1 MKICNYIICIFI
13 IIFLLQTIN
22 LHAFQEPVQNT
33 EKSSETFDLNKL
45 NTTSNTIENQFDEK
59 SKTKKFIVQKRKS
72 KQKDSVYIGMY
83 KIIDYEGK
91 SVSVDT
97 SLTIKK
103 EYTNNLLRK
112 DYFELLPFVNMGH
125 AFNKLGYNFF
135 EENLIPQI
143 GQKSKHT
150 SYFKTEDIKYYNV
163 PTPFTE
169 LFFRTTMEQG
179 QLSDALITL
188 NLNPN
193 FNFAI
198 AYRGMRS
205 QGKYVNQRSNN
216 EAFRY
221 SFNYNSKNQKYNFI
235 GHYVSQNIGNNENGG
250 VTEQSLSQFELGD
263 PEFKE
268 RSVLN
273 VRLKRANNVLKGK
286 RSFFKQNYFFKGD
299 SNLKNDNSMS
309 VFHEFLN
316 ETKFYMYEDIQRSD
330 YFGPLSS
337 EEAKDQVNWAVIQ
350 NSIGVNYNNSK
361 LGKINGALEYYK
373 TDYFFK
379 NFLELS
385 NTSNNFIVYKQLF
398 LSGNY
403 LFNWKGFNFDTS
415 FKKTISGDYRS
426 DLLEMSAK
434 IIFNQKNY
442 FEIGIKKINKAPD
455 LNFILYKSAY
465 ENYNWYNYNLKN
477 QDFTLLSS
485 TLLFNKIGKFNISL
499 QKLKNYI
506 YYSQNFNI
514 PLEQKDNDEE
524 EVFLYPR
531 QLLTLVNQS
540 DKKIDYLKIRY
551 DSNFRYRKIELSNTI
566 QYQKSDNGDSENLI
580 LNVPEW
586 NLRTSLSYSSFV
598 FKKAMYLQFG
608 ITGQYFS
615 KFFMNKYNPLLGSFL
630 VQNRYE
636 IGDFPRLDFFVNGKI
651 KKARLFLKY
660 EHFNS
665 SLTGYNFFSSEGYPY
680 RDAMIRFGIVW
691 NFFE

>member
-1 MKICNYIICIFI
+1 MKICNCGIYKFI
-13 IIFLLQTIN
+13 IICLLQTSN
-22 LHAFQEPVQNT
+22 LHAFQLSIQNT
-33 EKSSETFDLNKL
+33 EKSSETIDIIKL
-45 NTTSNTIENQFDEK
+45 NTASNTTKREFDEK
-59 SKTKKFIVQKRKS
+59 SSSKNFIVQKTEPK
-72 KQKDSVYIGMY
+72 KKDSVLIAMY
-83 KIIDYEGK
+83 KITDHKGK
-91 SVSVDT
+91 SISVDT

-103 EYTNNLLRK
+103 EYKNNLLRK

-135 EENLIPQI
+135 EENLIPQM
-143 GQKSKHT
+143 GQNSKHT
-150 SYFKTEDIKYYNV
+150 LYFKTEDMKYYNV

-188 NLNPN
+188 NINPN

-221 SFNYNSKNQKYNFI
+221 TFNYNSKNHKYNFK
-235 GHYVSQNIGNNENGG
+235 GHYVSQNIGNHENGG

-273 VRLKRANNVLKGK
+273 VRLKKAYNELKGK
-286 RSFFKQNYFFKGD
+286 RSFFTQNYFVKGNN
-299 SNLKNDNSMS
+299 NLMGENSLS
-309 VFHEFLN
+309 IFHEFLN
-316 ETKFYMYEDIQRSD
+316 ETKFYIYEDIQRSD
-330 YFGPLSS
+330 YFGPYGS
-337 EEAKDQVNWAVIQ
+337 EEVKDQVNWAVIQ
-350 NSIGVNYNNSK
+350 NSIGVNYKNSK

-379 NFLELS
+379 NFLEVS
-385 NTSNNFIVYKQLF
+385 TTSINLIAYKQLF

-426 DLLEMSAK
+426 DLLEILAK
-434 IIFNQKNY
+434 IIFKQKNY

-465 ENYNWYNYNLKN
+465 KNYNWYNDNFKN
-477 QDFTLLSS
+477 EDFTLLTS
-485 TLLFNKIGKFNISL
+485 TLFINKVGKIKISL
-499 QKLKNYI
+499 QKIKNFI

-514 PLEQKDNDEE
+514 PLDQEDEDEE
-524 EVFLYPR
+524 EVFLYPQ
-531 QLLTLVNQS
+531 QLLTFVNQS
-540 DKKIDYLKIRY
+540 DEIINYLKVRY
-551 DSNFRYRKIELSNTI
+551 NSNFKFRKFDLTNTI
-566 QYQKSDNGDSENLI
+566 QYQKSNSGNGESLI

-598 FKKAMYLQFG
+598 FKKAMFLQFG
-608 ITGQYFS
+608 VTGQYFT
-615 KFFMNKYNPLLGSFL
+615 KYFMNKYNPLLGSFL
-630 VQNRYE
+630 VQNKFE
-636 IGDFPRLDFFVNGKI
+636 IGDFPRLDFFINGKI

-665 SLTGYNFFSSEGYPY
+665 SFTGYDFFSSEGYPY

>member
-1 MKICNYIICIFI
+1 MKICNYIIYKFI

-22 LHAFQEPVQNT
+22 LHAFQESVQNT
-33 EKSSETFDLNKL
+33 EQSAETLDLVKSSTP
-45 NTTSNTIENQFDEK
+45 SNTIENEIDEK
-59 SKTKKFIVQKRKS
+59 SKSKKFIVQKRKS

-83 KIIDYEGK
+83 KRIDYEGK
-91 SVSVDT
+91 SISIDT
-97 SLTIKK
+97 SLTINK

-125 AFNKLGYNFF
+125 ALNKLGYDFF

-143 GQKSKHT
+143 GQESKHI

-188 NLNPN
+188 NVNPN

-205 QGKYVNQRSNN
+205 QGKYVNQRSDN
-216 EAFRY
+216 EAFRF
-221 SFNYNSKNQKYNFI
+221 SFNFNSKNHKYNFK

-273 VRLKRANNVLKGK
+273 VRLKKAYNELKGK
-286 RSFFKQNYFFKGD
+286 RSFFKQNYFVKGN
-299 SNLKNDNSMS
+299 SNLTNQNSLS
-309 VFHEFLN
+309 FFHEFLN
-316 ETKFYMYEDIQRSD
+316 ETKFYVYDDSQRSD
-330 YFGPLSS
+330 YFGPLGS
-337 EEAKDQVNWAVIQ
+337 EEIKDQVNWAVIQ
-350 NSIGVNYNNSK
+350 NSIGVNYNNSS
-361 LGKINGALEYYK
+361 LGKIKGAIEYYK

-379 NFLELS
+379 NFLES
-385 NTSNNFIVYKQLF
+385 TTTSNNSIVYKQLF
-398 LSGNY
+398 FSGNY
-403 LFNWKGFNFDTS
+403 LFNWKGFNFNTS
-415 FKKTISGDYRS
+415 FKKTVSGDYSS
-426 DLLEMSAK
+426 DLAEISGK
-434 IIFNQKNY
+434 IIFKEKN
-442 FEIGIKKINKAPD
+442 FLEISIKKINKAPD

-465 ENYNWYNYNLKN
+465 ENYNWFNENLKN
-477 QDFTLLSS
+477 EDFTLLSTS
-485 TLLFNKIGKFNISL
+485 LFLDKIGKFYVSL
-499 QKLKNYI
+499 QKLKNYT
-506 YYSQNFNI
+506 YYNQNFDI
-514 PLEQKDNDEE
+514 PVEQEDNNEE
-524 EVFLYPR
+524 EVFLYPQ
-531 QLLTLVNQS
+531 QLLTFVNQA
-540 DKKIDYLKIRY
+540 DEIIDYLKLRY
-551 DSNFRYRKIELSNTI
+551 DSSFKYKKFDLSNTI
-566 QYQKSDNGDSENLI
+566 QYQKSNSGNRVSLI

-586 NLRTSLSYSSFV
+586 NLRSSLSYSSFV
-598 FKKAMYLQFG
+598 FKKAMFLQFG
-608 ITGQYFS
+608 ITGQYFT
-615 KFFMNKYNPLLGSFL
+615 KFFMNKYNPLLGSFI

-636 IGDFPRLDFFVNGKI
+636 LGDFPRLDFFINGKI

-665 SLTGYNFFSSEGYPY
+665 TLTGYNFFSSEGYPY

>member
-1 MKICNYIICIFI
+1 
-13 IIFLLQTIN
+13 
-22 LHAFQEPVQNT
+22 
-33 EKSSETFDLNKL
+33 
-45 NTTSNTIENQFDEK
+45 
-59 SKTKKFIVQKRKS
+59 
-72 KQKDSVYIGMY
+72 MY
-83 KIIDYEGK
+83 KIIDYKGN
-91 SVSVDT
+91 SISVDT

-125 AFNKLGYNFF
+125 ALNKLAYNFF

-143 GQKSKHT
+143 GQNSKHV
-150 SYFKTEDIKYYNV
+150 SYFKLEDIKYYNV

-169 LFFRTTMEQG
+169 LFFKTTMEQG

-188 NLNPN
+188 NTNPN

-216 EAFRY
+216 EAFRF
-221 SFNYNSKNQKYNFI
+221 SFNLNSRNHKYNI
-235 GHYVSQNIGNNENGG
+235 KGHYVSQNIGNNENGG

-273 VRLKRANNVLKGK
+273 VRLKRAYNELKGK
-286 RSFFKQNYFFKGD
+286 RSYLNQEYFLKGD
-299 SNLKNDNSMS
+299 SNSINENGWSI
-309 VFHEFLN
+309 FHEFLN
-316 ETKFYMYEDIQRSD
+316 ETKFYIYEDSQRSE
-330 YFGPLSS
+330 YFGPIASQ
-337 EEAKDQVNWAVIQ
+337 EAKDQVNWAVIQ
-350 NSIGVNYNNSK
+350 NTIGVNYNNSK
-361 LGKINGALEYYK
+361 LGEIKGAIEYYK

-379 NFLELS
+379 NFLVP
-385 NTSNNFIVYKQLF
+385 NNNSNNLIVYKQLF

-426 DLLEMSAK
+426 DFVEISGK
-434 IIFNQKNY
+434 IIFKQKNY

-455 LNFILYKSAY
+455 LNFILYKSSY
-465 ENYNWYNYNLKN
+465 EKYNWYNDNLKN
-477 QDFTLLSS
+477 EDFTLLSS
-485 TLLFNKIGKFNISL
+485 TLFINEIGKFTVSL
-499 QKLKNYI
+499 QKLENYI

-514 PLEQKDNDEE
+514 PIGQEENNEE
-524 EVFLYPR
+524 EVFLYPT

-540 DKKIDYLKIRY
+540 EENIDYLKIRY
-551 DSNFRYRKIELSNTI
+551 DSNFKYRKFELANTI
-566 QYQKSDNGDSENLI
+566 QYQKSNNGNTEMSI
-580 LNVPEW
+580 LNVPKW
-586 NLRTSLSYSSFV
+586 NLRSSLSYSSFV
-598 FKKAMYLQFG
+598 FKKAMYLKFG
-608 ITGQYFS
+608 ITGQYFT
-615 KFFMNKYNPLLGSFL
+615 KFYINKYNPLLGSFL
-630 VQNRYE
+630 VQNKYE
-636 IGDFPRLDFFVNGKI
+636 IGDFPRLDFFINGKI

-665 SLTGYNFFSSEGYPY
+665 TFSRYNVFSSEGYPY
-680 RDAMIRFGIVW
+680 RDAIIRFGIVW

>member
-1 MKICNYIICIFI
+1 MKICNYIIYKFI
-13 IIFLLQTIN
+13 MVFLLQTIS
-22 LHAFQEPVQNT
+22 LHAFQEPVQNI
-33 EKSSETFDLNKL
+33 ENSSEILDLSKF
-45 NTTSNTIENQFDEK
+45 NTTSNTIENEFDEK
-59 SKTKKFIVQKRKS
+59 SKSKKFIVQKRKL
-72 KQKDSVYIGMY
+72 KQKDSVNIGMY
-83 KIIDYEGK
+83 KIIDYKGK
-91 SVSVDT
+91 SISVDT
-97 SLTIKK
+97 SLTLKK
-103 EYTNNLLRK
+103 QYLNNLLRK

-135 EENLIPQI
+135 KENLIPQI
-143 GQKSKHT
+143 GQKSKHM
-150 SYFKTEDIKYYNV
+150 SYFKSEDIKYYNV

-188 NLNPN
+188 NVNPN

-221 SFNYNSKNQKYNFI
+221 SFNYNSKNYKYNFK
-235 GHYVSQNIGNNENGG
+235 GHYVSQNIGNSENGG
-250 VTEQSLSQFELGD
+250 VTEQSLSQFQLGD

-273 VRLKRANNVLKGK
+273 VRLKRAYNELKGK
-286 RSFFKQNYFFKGD
+286 RSFFKQNYFFKGN
-299 SNLKNDNSMS
+299 SSLKNENSLS

-316 ETKFYMYEDIQRSD
+316 ETKFYLYEDTQRSD
-330 YFGPLSS
+330 YFGSIGS
-337 EEAKDQVNWAVIQ
+337 EEVKDQVNWAVIQ
-350 NSIGVNYNNSK
+350 NIIGINYNNSK

-385 NTSNNFIVYKQLF
+385 DISNNLIVYKQLF

-426 DLLEMSAK
+426 DLVEILAK
-434 IIFNQKNY
+434 IIFKQKNY
-442 FEIGIKKINKAPD
+442 FEVAIKKINKAPD
-455 LNFILYKSAY
+455 LNFILYRSVY
-465 ENYNWYNYNLKN
+465 EDYNWYNESLKN
-477 QDFTLLSS
+477 EDFTLFSS
-485 TLLFNKIGKFNISL
+485 TLFINKIGKFYISL

-514 PLEQKDNDEE
+514 PLDQEDKDEE
-524 EVFLYPR
+524 EVFLYPQ
-531 QLLTLVNQS
+531 QLLTSVNQS
-540 DKKIDYLKIRY
+540 DKIINYFKVRY
-551 DSNFRYRKIELSNTI
+551 DSNFKYRKFDLSNTI
-566 QYQKSDNGDSENLI
+566 QYQKSNNGDTENLI

-608 ITGQYFS
+608 ITGQFFS

-636 IGDFPRLDFFVNGKI
+636 FGDFPRLDFFVNGKI

>member
-1 MKICNYIICIFI
+1 MKICNYSIFI
-13 IIFLLQTIN
+13 FITICLLQNIN
-22 LHAFQEPVQNT
+22 LYAFRNT
-33 EKSSETFDLNKL
+33 EKSSETLDLNKL
-45 NTTSNTIENQFDEK
+45 NTTSNTTENQFDEK
-59 SKTKKFIVQKRKS
+59 SKSKKFIVQKQKS

-83 KIIDYEGK
+83 KMIDYEGK

-143 GQKSKHT
+143 GKKSKHA

-221 SFNYNSKNQKYNFI
+221 SFNFNSKDYKYNFI

-250 VTEQSLSQFELGD
+250 VTEQSLLQFELGD

-273 VRLKRANNVLKGK
+273 VRLKRAYNELKGK
-286 RSFFKQNYFFKGD
+286 RSFFRQNFFLRGTE
-299 SNLKNDNSMS
+299 NLKNENSMS
-309 VFHEFLN
+309 IFHEFLN
-316 ETKFYMYEDIQRSD
+316 ETKFYIYEDIQRSE
-330 YFGPLSS
+330 YFGPVDS
-337 EEAKDQVNWAVIQ
+337 EEVKDQVNWAVIQ
-350 NSIGVNYNNSK
+350 NSIGLNYNNPK
-361 LGKINGALEYYK
+361 LGRIKAAIEYYK

-379 NFLELS
+379 NFLDSTTDSKSTIE
-385 NTSNNFIVYKQLF
+385 YKQIF
-398 LSGNY
+398 LTGNY
-403 LFNWKGFNFDTS
+403 LFDWNGFNFNTY

-426 DLLEMSAK
+426 DLAGISGK
-434 IIFNQKNY
+434 IIFKDKNY
-442 FEIGIKKINKAPD
+442 FEVGIKKINKAPD
-455 LNFILYKSAY
+455 LNFVLYKSAY
-465 ENYNWYNYNLKN
+465 QNYNWYNENLN
-477 QDFTLLSS
+477 NEDFTLLTS
-485 TLLFNKIGKFNISL
+485 TLFVNKIGKFNISY
-499 QKLKNYI
+499 QKLNNYI
-506 YYSQNFNI
+506 FYRQNFDI
-514 PLEQKDNDEE
+514 PADLEIENEGDIM
-524 EVFLYPR
+524 LYPT
-531 QLLTLVNQS
+531 QLLTTVNQFNGT
-540 DKKIDYLKIRY
+540 IDYLKIRY
-551 DSNFRYRKIELSNTI
+551 DSNFKYRKFELSNTI
-566 QYQKSDNGDSENLI
+566 QYQRSENEDSQI
-580 LNVPEW
+580 LVLNTPEW
-586 NLRTSLSYSSFV
+586 NLRASLSFSSFV

-608 ITGQYFS
+608 FTGQYFS

-630 VQNRYE
+630 VQNKYE
-636 IGDFPRLDFFVNGKI
+636 IGNFPRLDFFVNGKI

-665 SLTGYNFFSSEGYPY
+665 SFTGYDFFSSEGYPY

>member
-1 MKICNYIICIFI
+1 MKFCNYIIVNFFI
-13 IIFLLQTIN
+13 ICMLQNIN
-22 LHAFQEPVQNT
+22 LYAFQNT
-33 EKSSETFDLNKL
+33 EKKTESFDLIKL
-45 NTTSNTIENQFDEK
+45 DTASNTSENQVGEK
-59 SKTKKFIVQKRKS
+59 SKSKKFIVQKRKK
-72 KQKDSVYIGMY
+72 KQKDSLNIGMY
-83 KIIDYEGK
+83 KIFDYEGK
-91 SVSVDT
+91 SISVDT

-112 DYFELLPFVNMGH
+112 DYFELLPFVNMGQ
-125 AFNKLGYNFF
+125 AFNRLGYDFF

-143 GQKSKHT
+143 GQESKHS
-150 SYFKTEDIKYYNV
+150 SYFKSEDIKYYNV

-169 LFFRTTMEQG
+169 LFFKTTMEQG

-221 SFNYNSKNQKYNFI
+221 SFNFNSKNHKYNLI

-273 VRLKRANNVLKGK
+273 VRLKRAYNELKGK
-286 RSFFKQNYFFKGD
+286 RSFFRQNYFLKGT
-299 SNLKNDNSMS
+299 NSLAS
-309 VFHEFLN
+309 ENSISIFHEFLN
-316 ETKFYMYEDIQRSD
+316 ETKFYIYQDTQRTE

-337 EEAKDQVNWAVIQ
+337 EDVQDQVNWAVIQ
-350 NSIGVNYNNSK
+350 NSIGLNYNNSK
-361 LGKINGALEYYK
+361 LGRIKGAIEYYK

-379 NFLELS
+379 NFLESANDLNS
-385 NTSNNFIVYKQLF
+385 SIVYKQIF

-403 LFNWKGFNFDTS
+403 LFDWNGLNFNTY
-415 FKKTISGDYRS
+415 FKKTISGDYRG
-426 DLLEMSAK
+426 DLAGVSGKL
-434 IIFNQKNY
+434 IFKEKNY
-442 FEIGIKKINKAPD
+442 FEISIKKINKAPD

-465 ENYNWYNYNLKN
+465 QNYNWFNEDLDNE
-477 QDFTLLSS
+477 DFTLLSS
-485 TLLFNKIGKFNISL
+485 TLFVNKIGKFNISF

-506 YYSQNFNI
+506 FYRQNFDI
-514 PLEQKDNDEE
+514 PADLESENEE
-524 EVFLYPR
+524 DIMLYPT
-531 QLLTLVNQS
+531 QLLTTVNQFNET
-540 DKKIDYLKIRY
+540 INYLKIRY
-551 DSNFRYRKIELSNTI
+551 DSNFKYRKFELFNTI
-566 QYQKSDNGDSENLI
+566 QYQKSENEDSQNLV

-586 NLRTSLSYSSFV
+586 NLRTSLSFSSFV

-608 ITGQYFS
+608 ITSQYFS
-615 KFFMNKYNPLLGSFL
+615 KFFMNKYNPLLGAFL
-630 VQNRYE
+630 VQNKYE
-636 IGDFPRLDFFVNGKI
+636 IGDFPRLDLFINGKI

-665 SLTGYNFFSSEGYPY
+665 SFTGYDFFSSEGYPY

>member
-1 MKICNYIICIFI
+1 MKFCNYIIYKFI

-22 LHAFQEPVQNT
+22 LYAFQEPVQNT
-33 EKSSETFDLNKL
+33 KQGTETLDLIKTSKS
-45 NTTSNTIENQFDEK
+45 SNTIENEIDEK
-59 SKTKKFIVQKRKS
+59 SKSKKFIVQKRKS
-72 KQKDSVYIGMY
+72 KQKDSVHIGMY

-91 SVSVDT
+91 SISVDT
-97 SLTIKK
+97 SLTINK
-103 EYTNNLLRK
+103 EYTNNLLRR
-112 DYFELLPFVNMGH
+112 DYFEILPFVNMGH

-135 EENLIPQI
+135 EENLIPQM
-143 GQKSKHT
+143 GQNSKHT
-150 SYFKTEDIKYYNV
+150 LYFKTEDIKYYNV

-188 NLNPN
+188 NVNPN

-221 SFNYNSKNQKYNFI
+221 SFNYNSKNHKYNFK
-235 GHYVSQNIGNNENGG
+235 GHYVSQNIGNHENGG

-273 VRLKRANNVLKGK
+273 VRLKKAYNELKGK
-286 RSFFKQNYFFKGD
+286 RSFFTQNYFVKGNN
-299 SNLKNDNSMS
+299 NLMGENSLS
-309 VFHEFLN
+309 IFHEFLN
-316 ETKFYMYEDIQRSD
+316 ETKFYIYEDIQRSD
-330 YFGPLSS
+330 YFGPYGS
-337 EEAKDQVNWAVIQ
+337 EEVKDQVNWAVIQ
-350 NSIGVNYNNSK
+350 NSIGVNYKNSK

-379 NFLELS
+379 NFLEVS
-385 NTSNNFIVYKQLF
+385 TTSINLIAYKQLF

-426 DLLEMSAK
+426 DLLEILAK
-434 IIFNQKNY
+434 IIFKQKNY

-465 ENYNWYNYNLKN
+465 KNYNWYNDNFKN
-477 QDFTLLSS
+477 EDFTLLTS
-485 TLLFNKIGKFNISL
+485 TLFINKVGKINISL
-499 QKLKNYI
+499 QKIKNFI

-514 PLEQKDNDEE
+514 PLDQEDEDEE
-524 EVFLYPR
+524 EVFLYPQ
-531 QLLTLVNQS
+531 QLLTFVNQS
-540 DKKIDYLKIRY
+540 DEIINYLKVRY
-551 DSNFRYRKIELSNTI
+551 DSNFKYRKFNLSNTI
-566 QYQKSDNGDSENLI
+566 QYQKSKNGNSENLI

-615 KFFMNKYNPLLGSFL
+615 KFYMNKYNPLLGSFL

-665 SLTGYNFFSSEGYPY
+665 SFTGYNFFSSEGYPY

>member
-1 MKICNYIICIFI
+1 MKICNYVIYKFI

-33 EKSSETFDLNKL
+33 EQSTETLDLIK
-45 NTTSNTIENQFDEK
+45 TSTSSNTIENEFDEK
-59 SKTKKFIVQKRKS
+59 SKSKKFLVQKRKS
-72 KQKDSVYIGMY
+72 KPKDSVYIGMY

-91 SVSVDT
+91 SISVDT
-97 SLTIKK
+97 SLTINK

-125 AFNKLGYNFF
+125 AFNKLGYDFF
-135 EENLIPQI
+135 EENLIPQM
-143 GQKSKHT
+143 GQESKHI

-188 NLNPN
+188 NVNPN

-205 QGKYVNQRSNN
+205 QGKYVNQRSDN
-216 EAFRY
+216 EAFRF
-221 SFNYNSKNQKYNFI
+221 SFNFNSNNHKYNFK

-273 VRLKRANNVLKGK
+273 VRLKKAYNELKGK
-286 RSFFKQNYFFKGD
+286 RSFFKQNYFVKGT
-299 SNLKNDNSMS
+299 SNLTNQNSMS
-309 VFHEFLN
+309 IFHEFLN
-316 ETKFYMYEDIQRSD
+316 ETKFYVYDDSQRSD

-337 EEAKDQVNWAVIQ
+337 EELKDQVNWAVIQ
-350 NSIGVNYNNSK
+350 NSVGVNYNNPS
-361 LGKINGALEYYK
+361 LGKIKGAIEYYK

-379 NFLELS
+379 NFLES
-385 NTSNNFIVYKQLF
+385 TSTSDNLIVYKQLF
-398 LSGNY
+398 FSGNY
-403 LFNWKGFNFDTS
+403 LFNWKGFNFNTS
-415 FKKTISGDYRS
+415 FKKTVSGDYRS
-426 DLLEMSAK
+426 DLVEISSK
-434 IIFNQKNY
+434 IIFKEKN
-442 FEIGIKKINKAPD
+442 FLEILIKKINKAPD

-465 ENYNWYNYNLKN
+465 ENYNWFNENLN
-477 QDFTLLSS
+477 NEDFTLLSS
-485 TLLFNKIGKFNISL
+485 TLFIKKIGRFYVSL
-499 QKLKNYI
+499 QKLKNYT
-506 YYSQNFNI
+506 YYSQNFDTVF
-514 PLEQKDNDEE
+514 EQEGNNGEQ
-524 EVFLYPR
+524 VLLYPR
-531 QLLTLVNQS
+531 QLFTFVNQA
-540 DKKIDYLKIRY
+540 DEIIDYLKVRY
-551 DSNFRYRKIELSNTI
+551 DSSFKYRKFDLSNTI
-566 QYQKSDNGDSENLI
+566 QYQKSNKGNRESLI

-586 NLRTSLSYSSFV
+586 NLRSSLSYSSFV
-598 FKKAMYLQFG
+598 FKKAMFLQFG
-608 ITGQYFS
+608 ITGQYFT

-636 IGDFPRLDFFVNGKI
+636 IGDFPRLDFFINGKI

-665 SLTGYNFFSSEGYPY
+665 TLTGYNFFSSEGYPY

>member
-1 MKICNYIICIFI
+1 MKFCNYSIFKFLI
-13 IIFLLQTIN
+13 VCLLQNFN
-22 LHAFQEPVQNT
+22 LYAFQNT
-33 EKSSETFDLNKL
+33 EKSTVSFDLIQL
-45 NTTSNTIENQFDEK
+45 NTTSNTIEDKYEEESK
-59 SKTKKFIVQKRKS
+59 SNKFIVQKRQEAK
-72 KQKDSVYIGMY
+72 KDSIYIEMY
-83 KIIDYEGK
+83 KIFDYEGK
-91 SVSVDT
+91 SISVDT

-125 AFNKLGYNFF
+125 AFNRLGYNFF

-143 GQKSKHT
+143 GQESKH
-150 SYFKTEDIKYYNV
+150 SSFFKSEDIKYYNV

-169 LFFRTTMEQG
+169 LFFKTTMEQG

-221 SFNYNSKNQKYNFI
+221 SFNFNSKNHKYNFK

-273 VRLKRANNVLKGK
+273 VRLKRAYNELKGK
-286 RSFFKQNYFFKGD
+286 RSFFRQNYFLKG
-299 SNLKNDNSMS
+299 NNILINENSVS
-309 VFHEFLN
+309 IFHEFLN
-316 ETKFYMYEDIQRSD
+316 ETKFYMYEDIQRSE
-330 YFGPLSS
+330 YFGPLAS
-337 EEAKDQVNWAVIQ
+337 EEVKDKVNWAVIQ
-350 NSIGVNYNNSK
+350 NSIGLNYNNSK
-361 LGKINGALEYYK
+361 LGKIKGAIEYYK

-379 NFLELS
+379 NFLESMSDLKS
-385 NTSNNFIVYKQLF
+385 KIIYKQIF
-398 LSGNY
+398 LTGSY
-403 LFNWKGFNFDTS
+403 LFDWNGFNFNTY
-415 FKKTISGDYRS
+415 FKKTIAGDYNS
-426 DLLEMSAK
+426 DLAGISGK
-434 IIFNQKNY
+434 IFFKEKNY
-442 FEIGIKKINKAPD
+442 FEVGVKKINKAPD

-465 ENYNWYNYNLKN
+465 QNYNWFNEDLNN
-477 QDFTLLSS
+477 EDFTLLTS
-485 TLLFNKIGKFNISL
+485 TLFVNKIGKFNISF

-506 YYSQNFNI
+506 FYRQNFDI
-514 PLEQKDNDEE
+514 PADLEIEKEE
-524 EVFLYPR
+524 DIMLYPTK
-531 QLLTLVNQS
+531 LLTTVNQFNET
-540 DKKIDYLKIRY
+540 INYLKIRY
-551 DSNFRYRKIELSNTI
+551 DSNFKYGKFELSNTI
-566 QYQKSDNGDSENLI
+566 QYQKSENGDSQNQV
-580 LNVPEW
+580 LNTPQW
-586 NLRTSLSYSSFV
+586 NLRTSLSFSSFV

-608 ITGQYFS
+608 FTGQYFS
-615 KFFMNKYNPLLGSFL
+615 KFFMNKYNPLLGTFL
-630 VQNRYE
+630 VQNTYE

-651 KKARLFLKY
+651 QKARLFLKY

-665 SLTGYNFFSSEGYPY
+665 SFTGYDFFSSEGYPY

>member
-1 MKICNYIICIFI
+1 MKICNCIIYKFS

-22 LHAFQEPVQNT
+22 LHAFQEILQNT
-33 EKSSETFDLNKL
+33 EKSSLTIDLNKL
-45 NTTSNTIENQFDEK
+45 NTTSNTIESEFDKK
-59 SKTKKFIVQKRKS
+59 SKSKKFIIQKRKL

-91 SVSVDT
+91 SISVDT
-97 SLTIKK
+97 SLTLKK

-112 DYFELLPFVNMGH
+112 DYFEMLPFVNMGH
-125 AFNKLGYNFF
+125 AFNKLGHNFF
-135 EENLIPQI
+135 DENLIPQI
-143 GQKSKHT
+143 GQNSKHT
-150 SYFKTEDIKYYNV
+150 SYFKSEDIKYYNV

-188 NLNPN
+188 NVTPN

-221 SFNYNSKNQKYNFI
+221 SLNYNSKNHKYNFKA
-235 GHYVSQNIGNNENGG
+235 HYVSQNIGNNENGG

-273 VRLKRANNVLKGK
+273 VRLKRAYSELKGK
-286 RSFFKQNYFFKGD
+286 RSFFKQNYFLKGN
-299 SNLKNDNSMS
+299 SNLKNENSLS

-330 YFGPLSS
+330 YFGPLGS
-337 EEAKDQVNWAVIQ
+337 EESKDQVNWAIIQ
-350 NSIGVNYNNSK
+350 NSIGVNYYNSK
-361 LGKINGALEYYK
+361 LGKINGAIEYYK

-379 NFLELS
+379 NFPERS
-385 NTSNNFIVYKQLF
+385 NTSNNLIIYKQLF
-398 LSGNY
+398 LFGNY

-426 DLLEMSAK
+426 DLVEILAK
-434 IIFNQKNY
+434 IIFKKKNY
-442 FEIGIKKINKAPD
+442 FEIAVKKINKAPD
-455 LNFILYKSAY
+455 LNFILYKSVY
-465 ENYNWYNYNLKN
+465 ENYNWHNYNLKN
-477 QDFTLLSS
+477 EDFTLLSS
-485 TLLFNKIGKFNISL
+485 TLFINKIGKFNISL

-506 YYSQNFNI
+506 HYRQNFNI
-514 PLEQKDNDEE
+514 LLDEDDGDEE
-524 EVFLYPR
+524 EVFLYPQ
-531 QLLTLVNQS
+531 QLLTSVNQS
-540 DKKIDYLKIRY
+540 DEIINYLKVRY
-551 DSNFRYRKIELSNTI
+551 DSSFKYRKFELSNTI

-598 FKKAMYLQFG
+598 FKRAMYLQFG
-608 ITGQYFS
+608 ITSQYFS
-615 KFFMNKYNPLLGSFL
+615 KFYMDKYNPLLGSFL

>member
-1 MKICNYIICIFI
+1 MKICNYSIYKFI
-13 IIFLLQTIN
+13 IICLLQNSN
-22 LHAFQEPVQNT
+22 LYSFQNT
-33 EKSSETFDLNKL
+33 EKSTESLDLIQLSVTSE
-45 NTTSNTIENQFDEK
+45 TIENEFDEK
-59 SKTKKFIVQKRKS
+59 SSSKKFIVQKRK
-72 KQKDSVYIGMY
+72 KEQKDSIYIGMY
-83 KIIDYEGK
+83 KIFDYERK
-91 SVSVDT
+91 SISVDT

-103 EYTNNLLRK
+103 EYTNNFLRK

-125 AFNKLGYNFF
+125 AFNRLGYDFF

-143 GQKSKHT
+143 GKDSKHS
-150 SYFKTEDIKYYNV
+150 SYFKSKDIKYYNV

-169 LFFRTTMEQG
+169 LFFKTTMEQG

-221 SFNYNSKNQKYNFI
+221 SFNFNSKNHKYNFI

-250 VTEQSLSQFELGD
+250 ITEQSLSQFELGD

-273 VRLKRANNVLKGK
+273 VRLKRAYNELKGK
-286 RSFFKQNYFFKGD
+286 RSFFRQNYFLKGTN
-299 SNLKNDNSMS
+299 NLINGNSMS
-309 VFHEFLN
+309 IFHEFLN
-316 ETKFYMYEDIQRSD
+316 ETKFYIYEDIQRSE
-330 YFGPLSS
+330 YFGSLVS
-337 EEAKDQVNWAVIQ
+337 EQAKDQVNWAVIQ
-350 NSIGVNYNNSK
+350 NSVGVNYNNNK
-361 LGKINGALEYYK
+361 LGRIKGAIEYHK

-379 NFLELS
+379 NFIESSTDL
-385 NTSNNFIVYKQLF
+385 NHTIIYKQIF

-403 LFNWKGFNFDTS
+403 LFKWKGFNLNTY

-426 DLLEMSAK
+426 DLAEISGK
-434 IIFNQKNY
+434 IIFKEKNY
-442 FEIGIKKINKAPD
+442 LEFGIKKINKAPD

-465 ENYNWYNYNLKN
+465 QNYNWYNENLN
-477 QDFTLLSS
+477 NEDFTLLTS
-485 TLLFNKIGKFNISL
+485 TLYVNKIGKFNISY
-499 QKLKNYI
+499 QKLNNYI
-506 YYSQNFNI
+506 FYRQNFDI
-514 PLEQKDNDEE
+514 PADLEIENEE
-524 EVFLYPR
+524 DIILYPTK
-531 QLLTLVNQS
+531 LLTTVNQFNGT
-540 DKKIDYLKIRY
+540 IDYLKIRY
-551 DSNFRYRKIELSNTI
+551 DSNFKYRKFELSNTV
-566 QYQKSDNGDSENLI
+566 QYQKSENEDSQI
-580 LNVPEW
+580 HVLNTPEW
-586 NLRTSLSYSSFV
+586 NLRTSLSFSSFV

-608 ITGQYFS
+608 VTGQYFS

-630 VQNRYE
+630 VQNKYE

-665 SLTGYNFFSSEGYPY
+665 SFTGYDFFSSEGYPY

>member
-1 MKICNYIICIFI
+1 MKICNCNIYKFI
-13 IIFLLQTIN
+13 IIFLLQTVN
-22 LHAFQEPVQNT
+22 LHAFHKFVQNT
-33 EKSSETFDLNKL
+33 EK
-45 NTTSNTIENQFDEK
+45 TSNTFDSLKFNTASNTTENEFEKKLK
-59 SKTKKFIVQKRKS
+59 SKNFIVQKKKS
-72 KQKDSVYIGMY
+72 KQKDSVFIGMY

-91 SVSVDT
+91 SISVDT

-125 AFNKLGYNFF
+125 AFNKLGYSFF

-143 GQKSKHT
+143 GQESKHI
-150 SYFKTEDIKYYNV
+150 SYFKLEDIKYYNV

-188 NLNPN
+188 NVNPN

-205 QGKYVNQRSNN
+205 QGKYVNQRSDN
-216 EAFRY
+216 EAFRF
-221 SFNYNSKNQKYNFI
+221 SFNFNSKNHKYNFK

-250 VTEQSLSQFELGD
+250 VTEQSLSQFEIGD

-273 VRLKRANNVLKGK
+273 VRLKKAYNELKGK
-286 RSFFKQNYFFKGD
+286 RSLFRQNYFVKGA
-299 SNLKNDNSMS
+299 SNLTNQNSLS

-316 ETKFYMYEDIQRSD
+316 ETKFYIYEDNQRSD
-330 YFGPLSS
+330 YFGPLDSK
-337 EEAKDQVNWAVIQ
+337 EVKDQVNWAVIQ
-350 NSIGVNYNNSK
+350 NSFGVNYDNST
-361 LGKINGALEYYK
+361 LGKITGAIQYNK

-379 NFLELS
+379 NFLES
-385 NTSNNFIVYKQLF
+385 VATSYNSIVYKQLSLF
-398 LSGNY
+398 GNY
-403 LFNWKGFNFDTS
+403 LFNWKGFNFKTS
-415 FKKTISGDYRS
+415 FKKTVYGDYRS
-426 DLLEMSAK
+426 DFAEISSKIVFKEKNHLEIS
-434 IIFNQKNY
+434 
-442 FEIGIKKINKAPD
+442 IKKINKAPD

-465 ENYNWYNYNLKN
+465 ENYNWFNENLN
-477 QDFTLLSS
+477 NEDFTLLSS
-485 TLLFNKIGKFNISL
+485 TLFMNKIGTFYISL

-506 YYSQNFNI
+506 YYNQNFDI
-514 PLEQKDNDEE
+514 PVEQEDKSEE
-524 EVFLYPR
+524 EVFLYPQ
-531 QLLTLVNQS
+531 QLLTFVNQS
-540 DKKIDYLKIRY
+540 NEIIDYFKVRY
-551 DSNFRYRKIELSNTI
+551 DSNFKYRKFDLSNTI
-566 QYQKSDNGDSENLI
+566 QYQKSNNENRENPI

-598 FKKAMYLQFG
+598 FKKAMFLQFG
-608 ITGQYFS
+608 ITGQYFT
-615 KFFMNKYNPLLGSFL
+615 KFFMNKYNPLIGSFL

-636 IGDFPRLDFFVNGKI
+636 IGDFPRLDFFINGKI

-665 SLTGYNFFSSEGYPY
+665 TLTGYNFFSSEGYPY

>member
-1 MKICNYIICIFI
+1 MKICNYIIYKFI

-33 EKSSETFDLNKL
+33 EQSTETLDLIK
-45 NTTSNTIENQFDEK
+45 TSASSNTIENELDEK
-59 SKTKKFIVQKRKS
+59 SKSKKFLVQKRKS
-72 KQKDSVYIGMY
+72 KPKDSVYIGMY

-91 SVSVDT
+91 SISVDT
-97 SLTIKK
+97 SLTINK

-112 DYFELLPFVNMGH
+112 DYFELLAFVNMGH
-125 AFNKLGYNFF
+125 AFNKLGYDFF
-135 EENLIPQI
+135 EENLIPQM
-143 GQKSKHT
+143 GQESKHI

-188 NLNPN
+188 NVNPN

-205 QGKYVNQRSNN
+205 QGKYVNQRSDN
-216 EAFRY
+216 EAFRF
-221 SFNYNSKNQKYNFI
+221 SFNFNSNNQKYNFK

-273 VRLKRANNVLKGK
+273 VRLKKAYNELKGK
-286 RSFFKQNYFFKGD
+286 RSFFKQNYFVKGT
-299 SNLKNDNSMS
+299 SNLTNQKSMS
-309 VFHEFLN
+309 IFHEFLN
-316 ETKFYMYEDIQRSD
+316 ETKFYVYDDSQRSD

-337 EEAKDQVNWAVIQ
+337 EELKDQVNWAVIQ
-350 NSIGVNYNNSK
+350 NSVGVNYNNPS
-361 LGKINGALEYYK
+361 LGKIKGAIEYYK

-379 NFLELS
+379 NFLES
-385 NTSNNFIVYKQLF
+385 TSTSDNLIVYKQLF
-398 LSGNY
+398 FSGNY
-403 LFNWKGFNFDTS
+403 LFNWKGFNFNTS
-415 FKKTISGDYRS
+415 FKKTVSGDYRS
-426 DLLEMSAK
+426 DLVEISSK
-434 IIFNQKNY
+434 IIFKEKN
-442 FEIGIKKINKAPD
+442 FLQISIKKINKAPD

-465 ENYNWYNYNLKN
+465 ENYNWFNENLN
-477 QDFTLLSS
+477 NEDFTLLSS
-485 TLLFNKIGKFNISL
+485 SLFLNKIGKFYVSL
-499 QKLKNYI
+499 QKLKNYT
-506 YYSQNFNI
+506 YYSQNFEIPEELEDNI
-514 PLEQKDNDEE
+514 EE
-524 EVFLYPR
+524 EVFLYPK
-531 QLLTLVNQS
+531 QLLTFVNQA
-540 DKKIDYLKIRY
+540 DEIIDYLKVRY
-551 DSNFRYRKIELSNTI
+551 DSSFKYRKFDLSNTI
-566 QYQKSDNGDSENLI
+566 QYQKSNSGNRESLI

-586 NLRTSLSYSSFV
+586 NLRSSLSYSSFV
-598 FKKAMYLQFG
+598 FKKAMFLQFG
-608 ITGQYFS
+608 ITGQYFT

-636 IGDFPRLDFFVNGKI
+636 LGDFPRLDFFINGKI

-665 SLTGYNFFSSEGYPY
+665 TLTGYNFFSSEGYPY

-691 NFFE
+691 NFFD